1 MRTGEVGQEKKQT
14 ETKQKE
20 ALNRVQSWL
29 NVRKVSYC
37 EAPAVKMA
45 AVAWHIEKQTYKYTV
60 HVHVHI
66 ASVNQWPRSILEHK
80 FYLLHCKH
88 DVERRSRTQRAAVW
102 CWHTLY
108 QTDRINDNRETADVT
123 WRTHLHNCNKPNF
136 VTTLEWEER
145 PIWCD
150 TIWSSSKQILQ
161 VFDENIDCIRH
172 DFVENYVRR

>member
-37 EAPAVKMA
+37 EAPAVKVA
-45 AVAWHIEKQTYKYTV
+45 PVAWHIEKQTYKCTCTYCFCESVT
-60 HVHVHI
+60 HDRYSNTSFTCCI
-66 ASVNQWPRSILEHK
+66 ANN
-80 FYLLHCKH
+80 
-88 DVERRSRTQRAAVW
+88 VELRSRTQRAAVW
-102 CWHTLY
+102 CWHTLN
-108 QTDRINDNRETADVT
+108 QTDRINDNRETADVM
-123 WRTHLHNCNKPNF
+123 WCTHLHNCNKPNF

-172 DFVENYVRR
+172 DFVENCVRR

>member
-1 MRTGEVGQEKKQT
+1 MKSRSKSWNEAAYSLGSAAVRLISWWAPKLDFAQLTAPLRHNATQMRTGEVGQEKKQT

-102 CWHTLY
+102 CWHTLN

-123 WRTHLHNCNKPNF
+123 WSPWQTGCNCG
-136 VTTLEWEER
+136 
-145 PIWCD
+145 
-150 TIWSSSKQILQ
+150 
-161 VFDENIDCIRH
+161 
-172 DFVENYVRR
+172 